1 MEDKKPSQVLNFL
14 FIGSRHHAKDKKLL
28 AELNIKYILNCT
40 PKRTEDPE
48 SGCPNFYEKDKMFVY
63 KRISLFDNK
72 GEDILPYMEEAIR
85 FIGEGKHYGSVLVH
99 CHRGISRSASF
110 VIGYLIRHNELTFSE
125 ALSHVQSCREIVQ
138 PNTSFLLQ
146 LQAFAAQVEQDRS
159 RLVLPLTAAAP
170 AEEELSQAAVGE
182 AGSSSLKK
190 RSIQEIS
197 EDYGPAAPPPKD
209 TDRTEKPSD
218 VVASECL
225 T

>member
-99 CHRGISRSASF
+99 CHRGISRRASF
-110 VIGYLIRHNELTFSE
+110 VIGYLIRHNELTCAVMSGDCATQHLVSPAAASFRCTGRARQRPAGATSY
-125 ALSHVQSCREIVQ
+125 SSSSSGGGTQ
-138 PNTSFLLQ
+138 PNGGGRSRQ
-146 LQAFAAQVEQDRS
+146 LQFEEAVHPGDLRRLRAHRPAAKRHGQNN
-159 RLVLPLTAAAP
+159 
-170 AEEELSQAAVGE
+170 GE
-182 AGSSSLKK
+182 A
-190 RSIQEIS
+190 Q
-197 EDYGPAAPPPKD
+197 
-209 TDRTEKPSD
+209 
-218 VVASECL
+218 
-225 T
+225 